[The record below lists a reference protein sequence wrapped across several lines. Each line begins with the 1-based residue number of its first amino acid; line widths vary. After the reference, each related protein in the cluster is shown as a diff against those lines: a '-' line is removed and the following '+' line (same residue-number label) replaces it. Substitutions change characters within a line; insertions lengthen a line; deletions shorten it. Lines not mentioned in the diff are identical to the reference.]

1 MALLDEI
8 QKAQVLNLLGERLQG
23 LLDVPTS
30 AARFMASPTG
40 VLDAIT
46 GKTAM
51 PKEKGFAEGA
61 TGLPQRENL
70 SVLDPANRAYME
82 GYFQGEPFGY
92 AAALSPLAASGAT
105 KLSDKLVQTI
115 TGNPMATG
123 AKVID
128 YAAMP
133 FGNAIQSKYVPNV
146 KAGEEM
152 LVTHNISPEKLQM
165 VQELGAMP
173 VPSLGIS
180 KVSSFENYHP
190 LEKFGDI
197 TLIGNKA
204 LAQPSR
210 TNPVFA
216 ADAYT
221 VRKPYIETRLD
232 NVGEKYVKDTF
243 SEPFGKFSGDMES
256 EIQHIANDFKS
267 NIEGSVAA
275 KAKFLKDN
283 NLLPDSNAFDSVGK
297 FRMSVRDNFYQ
308 AVENNPNLLQ
318 KYYDWEN
325 NLVNDVKNAGG
336 QVNYEMFKGYTPS
349 GKKRYVPA
357 NLENIV
363 KEMSSGKAGD
373 EGNYFSVASLR
384 AKLTPNLKSE
394 KDILKAREKLVDP
407 EKFESMKYDIESK
420 FDDLKGEVR
429 NFLDEKGS
437 RIDADSFFEDLALGQ
452 TGKYDYSRDIGKQV
466 PDSLKA
472 KIQGLSKELKQF
484 PTEYFEIKPK
494 RGVNLSEFEGALVPN
509 DISQNAIDILESGG
523 VKEILKYATPEEKI
537 GLLDRFN
544 KQMFGL
550 APVGLGYG
558 LLGSDTEQ

>member
-1 MALLDEI
+1 MAQALL
-8 QKAQVLNLLGERLQG
+8 GG
-23 LLDVPTS
+23 LLPAIYSGADQLKRGVYGLLTNPQEQAQRAAQSLLQSRAERQALMGQAFANPDRPFQVTDRNAMAQLGSDVL
-30 AARFMASPTG
+30 TG
-40 VLDAIT
+40 EL
-46 GKTAM
+46 
-51 PKEKGFAEGA
+51 GFA
-61 TGLPQRENL
+61 
-70 SVLDPANRAYME
+70 PAGM
-82 GYFQGEPFGY
+82 
-92 AAALSPLAASGAT
+92 T
-105 KLSDKLVQTI
+105 K
-115 TGNPMATG
+115 M
-123 AKVID
+123 
-128 YAAMP
+128 
-133 FGNAIQSKYVPNV
+133 SKYVPNV

-152 LVTHNISPEKLQM
+152 LVTHNISPEKLNM

-180 KVSSFENYHP
+180 KVSSFQNYHP

-210 TNPVFA
+210 NNPVFA

-232 NVGEKYVKDTF
+232 NVGEKYVKGTF
-243 SEPFGKFSGDMES
+243 SEPFGKFAGDMES
-256 EIQHIANDFKS
+256 EIQHIAKDFKS

-283 NLLPDSNAFDSVGK
+283 NLLPDPNAFDDVGK

-336 QVNYEMFKGYTPS
+336 SVNYEMFKGYTPS
-349 GKKRYVPA
+349 GKRKYVPA

-384 AKLTPNLKSE
+384 AKLTPTLKSE
-394 KDILKAREKLVDP
+394 KDILKSREKLVDP
-407 EKFESMKYDIESK
+407 DKFESMKYDIEAK

-429 NFLDEKGS
+429 NFLDGKGS
-437 RIDADSFFEDLALGQ
+437 KIDADSFFEDLALGQ
-452 TGKYDYSRDIGKQV
+452 TGKYDYSREIGKQV
-466 PDSLKA
+466 PDELKL
-472 KIQGLSKELKQF
+472 KIQDLSKELKQF

-494 RGVNLSEFEGALVPN
+494 RGVSLSEFEGALVPRE
-509 DISQNAIDILESGG
+509 ISQSALDILQSGG

-537 GLLDRFN
+537 GLLDRFG
-544 KQMFGL
+544 KQMFGI

-558 LLGSDTEQ
+558 LLGSDTE